1 MPMSVPCLVLD
12 KVRQVLVSEVLNV
25 YLAKIIS
32 RLAKLFQVLINGV
45 SINSMYSRLSRN
57 LTASGS
63 CTILVTVSSTTVKG

>member
-1 MPMSVPCLVLD
+1 MPKSVPCLVLD